1 MTTWPTRLEAG
12 SPYPLGATWDGLGV
26 NFAVF
31 SAHAQRMDLCIF
43 DKAGRREVAR
53 FCLPEYTD
61 EVWHGYLPEGR
72 PGLLYGFRAF
82 GPYDPVRG
90 HRFNPHKLL
99 LDPYAKGL
107 HGSLV
112 WSDAL
117 FGYRIG
123 GPRGDLSFDRR
134 DSGQAMPKCV
144 VSGGGFEWGK
154 DRLPAVPWGHTVIM
168 EAHVRGMSILRDDI
182 PPAERGTFRALSH
195 PATIEYL
202 TKLGVTTLELMP
214 VQAFARDRFLLERGL
229 TNYWG
234 YSTLGFF
241 APHPAYLSDGSMH
254 EMQAAIRRLHAAGI
268 EVIMD
273 VVYNHTCEG
282 NELGPTLSWR
292 GLDNATY
299 YRLVPADERHFIN
312 DTGCGNTL
320 NLSHPRVLQMVMD
333 SLRYWAV
340 NFHIDGFRFDLGTT
354 LGREAYGFDPCSGFF
369 DALRQDP
376 VLCRLKLIME
386 PWDPGP
392 GGYQLGNF
400 PPGLAEWNNR
410 FRDTTRRFW
419 RGDELQR
426 GDMAVR
432 LSGSGDLFD
441 RRGRRPCASINF
453 VTAHDGFTLM
463 DQVSYVERHNAANGE
478 DGRDGHADNLS
489 ANWGVEGLSDDPGI
503 SRTRTLV
510 RRGMLATLLL
520 AQGTPMLLAGDE
532 FGQTQQGN
540 NNAYCQDNATSWLD
554 WSRADEPQGREM
566 QAYVAKLTALRQEH
580 PSVRG
585 DTFWHDRHCPSPD
598 ITDISWHAADG
609 TAMTPEKW
617 NDPNDR
623 VLGLRRACRRP
634 AGAPDVT
641 FLLLNPGFQD
651 ATCTL
656 PDPDDGEWRL
666 LLDSAEPSGPQTGER
681 MARTVRVAA
690 HSILFLSFT
699 PQGVAKEMPS

>member
-1 MTTWPTRLEAG
+1 MTTPWPTTLHAG
-12 SPYPLGATWDGLGV
+12 RPYPLGATWDGLGV

-31 SAHAQRMDLCIF
+31 SAHAQRIDLCIF
-43 DKAGRREVAR
+43 DKVGRREVAR
-53 FCLPEYTD
+53 MCLPEFTD
-61 EVWHGYLPEGR
+61 EVWHGYLPDAR

-82 GPYDPVRG
+82 GPYDPMRG

-99 LDPYAKGL
+99 LDPYARGL
-107 HGSLV
+107 HGALV

-123 GPRGDLSFDRR
+123 ASRGDLSFDRR

-144 VSGGGFEWGK
+144 VGGEACAWG
-154 DRLPAVPWGHTVIM
+154 DDHLPDVPWGQAVIM
-168 EAHVRGMSILRDDI
+168 EAHVRGMSILREDV
-182 PPAERGTFRALSH
+182 PVAERGTFRALSH
-195 PATIEYL
+195 PRTLEYL
-202 TKLGVTTLELMP
+202 TKLGVTSLELMP

-241 APHPAYLSDGSMH
+241 APHAAYLSDGSLH
-254 EMQAAIRRLHAAGI
+254 EMRGAIRRLHAAGI
-268 EVIMD
+268 EVILD

-299 YRLVPADERHFIN
+299 YRLVPSDERHFIN

-333 SLRYWAV
+333 SLRYWATE
-340 NFHIDGFRFDLGTT
+340 FHVDGFRFDLGTT
-354 LGREAYGFDPCSGFF
+354 LARESYGFDPWAGFF

-376 VLCRLKLIME
+376 VLSRLKLIME

-400 PPGLAEWNNR
+400 PPGFLEWNNR

-419 RGDELQR
+419 RGDALQR

-441 RRGRRPCASINF
+441 RRGRRPYASINF
-453 VTAHDGFTLM
+453 ITAHDGFTLM
-463 DQVSYVERHNAANGE
+463 DQVSYCARHNEANGE
-478 DGRDGHADNLS
+478 NGQDGHADNLS
-489 ANWGVEGLSDDPGI
+489 ANWGMEGPTTDPAI
-503 SRTRTLV
+503 THVRTLV

-532 FGQTQQGN
+532 IGQTQQGN

-554 WSRADEPQGREM
+554 WSLLDHPQGHEM
-566 QAYVAKLTALRQEH
+566 RAYVARLTALRRAH

-585 DTFWHDRHCPSPD
+585 DTFWHARHCPSPD

-623 VLGLRRACRRP
+623 ILGLRRACRCP
-634 AGAPDVT
+634 GDATDIT
-641 FLLLNPGFQD
+641 FLVLNPGLQE
-651 ATCTL
+651 AICTL
-656 PDPDDGEWRL
+656 PEPEGDWLL
-666 LLDSAEPSGPQTGER
+666 LLDSADPFGPGMG
-681 MARTVRVAA
+681 MAVSRTFRVAA
-690 HSILFLSFT
+690 SSVQFMSFT
-699 PQGVAKEMPS
+699 PRSVAKERLS